1 MISLFSTSRAR
12 KNPHSFYHGRQI
24 HQLSS
29 EERRKIARG
38 IYEVETAVHSQ
49 VGDGDHATFGM
60 VLGTL
65 EHHKD
70 VVIGVSYDL
79 PEHAIGGP
87 YTGYVMGYEIDP
99 EEGEFDDEFE
109 AIEDVTGLTV
119 EDFQRLSPSG
129 KLFLLEDQARLP
141 GEHSKADFRALIA
154 ECLQFA
160 RANKVVF
167 FTEARESTS
176 YNFFKGGRYGDVEIL
191 YEYKVPDYF
200 GPGDHMY
207 YIVGRWK

>member
-70 VVIGVSYDL
+70 LLIGVSYER
-79 PEHAIGGP
+79 PEYEIGGP
-87 YTGYVMGYEIDP
+87 YTGYIMGYEIDP
-99 EEGEFDDEFE
+99 DEGEFDDEFE
-109 AIEDVTGLTV
+109 AIEDATGLTV
-119 EDFQRLSPSG
+119 EDLQAYSPSG
-129 KLFLLEDQARLP
+129 KIFLLEDQARLP
-141 GEHSKADFRALIA
+141 GDQYKSDFRALVA
-154 ECLQFA
+154 EVLEYFREQ
-160 RANKVVF
+160 KLVF
-167 FTEARESTS
+167 LTEARESTS
-176 YNFFKGGRYGDVEIL
+176 YAYYKGGRYGDMEFF
-191 YEYKVPDYF
+191 YENKHPDYF

-207 YIVGRWK
+207 DLVGRWK